1 MQTIETPTILTLVD
15 QLGALESQIERL
27 REQQES
33 IKAELK
39 DMGAGT
45 YAGALYSAN
54 VYYTKPRPVI
64 DWKAIAEHFS
74 PSYQLVTAHTS
85 EKPGFLSCKTSVIK
99 SKN

>member
-1 MQTIETPTILTLVD
+1 MQIIETPTILTLVD

-99 SKN
+99 SKV